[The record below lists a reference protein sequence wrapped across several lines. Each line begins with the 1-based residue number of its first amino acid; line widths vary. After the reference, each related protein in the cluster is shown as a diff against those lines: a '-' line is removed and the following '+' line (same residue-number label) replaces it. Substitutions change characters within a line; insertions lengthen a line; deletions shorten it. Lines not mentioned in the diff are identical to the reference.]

1 MKISLLFPTRDRAP
15 FLYWS
20 LRTALEIDDDR
31 LEIIVS
37 DNCSLD
43 DTADVVA
50 SFNDLRLK
58 YIRTPERTSMRANF
72 EFALR
77 SSTGDY
83 VSVIGD
89 DDGYLPAQFPALR
102 SILEKHQPD
111 CLYWDLPAYT
121 WPAEGESGLVKLR
134 RRSAFGLPKA
144 IDTDVF
150 RENLLEARIEQTN
163 WAPSVYH
170 GVASR
175 SYLERIACPDG
186 TCFDGS
192 IPDIYFSYRSLFA
205 GGNMLRA
212 AHPFSIAGQSNA
224 SNGAAQNGQKE
235 SAINKSFIADN
246 KSDPYCDVVPQRR
259 PIPWVLFSTMETVRA
274 RFPEIADS
282 PNYEYWYRYI
292 LQTEPIQSDEWKAEL
307 DGALHAYAAQTGTEE
322 DLKRAY
328 VPKKIEAVGLWDKL
342 RRELSNA
349 ERIKISSGLD
359 GKDNIYSAAKVYDRL
374 LKTRYAQV
382 LDGSMSARAAWRDM
396 KRDASK

>member
-1 MKISLLFPTRDRAP
+1 M
-15 FLYWS
+15 
-20 LRTALEIDDDR
+20 
-31 LEIIVS
+31 EIIVS

-50 SFNDLRLK
+50 SFNDPRLK

-77 SSTGDY
+77 SSTGDF

-121 WPAEGESGLVKLR
+121 WPAKGESGLVKLR

-144 IDTDVF
+144 IEADVF

-163 WAPSVYH
+163 SAPSVYH

-175 SYLERIACPDG
+175 SCLERIACPDG
-186 TCFDGS
+186 TCFAGS

-224 SNGAAQNGQKE
+224 SNGAAHNRQKE
-235 SAINKSFIADN
+235 SDITWT
-246 KSDPYCDVVPQRR
+246 CRVLVP
-259 PIPWVLFSTMETVRA
+259 P
-274 RFPEIADS
+274 
-282 PNYEYWYRYI
+282 
-292 LQTEPIQSDEWKAEL
+292 
-307 DGALHAYAAQTGTEE
+307 
-322 DLKRAY
+322 
-328 VPKKIEAVGLWDKL
+328 
-342 RRELSNA
+342 
-349 ERIKISSGLD
+349 
-359 GKDNIYSAAKVYDRL
+359 
-374 LKTRYAQV
+374 QV
-382 LDGSMSARAAWRDM
+382 LV
-396 KRDASK
+396 